1 MDQKIVH
8 LQLKNTIVQCEY
20 FKFFL
25 KNAIKNKLMMRTIYE
40 TFNEIPGIIT
50 NTIEHLYMSIE
61 VKTTCDW
68 ILNTFGL
75 NQETRELITV

>member
-1 MDQKIVH
+1 
-8 LQLKNTIVQCEY
+8 
-20 FKFFL
+20 
-25 KNAIKNKLMMRTIYE
+25 MMRTIYE

-50 NTIEHLYMSIE
+50 NKRIRKPTIEHLYMSIE